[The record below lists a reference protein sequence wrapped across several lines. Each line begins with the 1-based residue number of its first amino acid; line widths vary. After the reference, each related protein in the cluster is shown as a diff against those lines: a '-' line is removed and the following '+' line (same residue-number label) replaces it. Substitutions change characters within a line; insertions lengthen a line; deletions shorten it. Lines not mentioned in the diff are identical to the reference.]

1 MVPSSFLPSSFSN
14 CSCCQI
20 FRPVKLKVMLMISC
34 TVISV
39 NASDH
44 QKVLSHLDSCC
55 HDLGFTIRS
64 DKCFSLIFDGQQA
77 AKESTFI
84 VGGGRTSN
92 IHEHHTT
99 FLGSIV
105 AHSSRH
111 TTKIASQLFLEAFTS
126 SLNSLFRIVFESC
139 HVPRIILSV
148 CTSG

>member
-1 MVPSSFLPSSFSN
+1 MVFLFQLPSSFSVAKF
-14 CSCCQI
+14 S
-20 FRPVKLKVMLMISC
+20 REHKVKCYAYDLTVILVHASDHQKVLSPLLFLLAFNPFLVNIKLRVNYADDL

-64 DKCFSLIFDGQQA
+64 DKCFSLLFDGQQA
-77 AKESTFI
+77 AKESSFI

-111 TTKIASQLFLEAFTS
+111 
-126 SLNSLFRIVFESC
+126 
-139 HVPRIILSV
+139 
-148 CTSG
+148 